1 MTILAMCEGGMA
13 GRRLRWRGLAGVTG
27 AVVPVVPGWRA
38 GRLAGRLRVAVNS
51 RLPAASDLCRRTS

>member
-27 AVVPVVPGWRA
+27 QGSGVFRICEFFPICM
-38 GRLAGRLRVAVNS
+38 RLS
-51 RLPAASDLCRRTS
+51 